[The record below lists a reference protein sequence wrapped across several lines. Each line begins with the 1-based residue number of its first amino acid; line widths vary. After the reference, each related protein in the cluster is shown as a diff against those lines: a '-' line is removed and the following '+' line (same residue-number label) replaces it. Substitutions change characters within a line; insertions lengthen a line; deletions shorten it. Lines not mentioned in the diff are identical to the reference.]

1 MTRLCPEVPD
11 FARCSAREAC
21 ELLGISFNTLKK
33 YVRLGRITPGLF
45 SDGTPY
51 YLGREIKKLWRE
63 K

>member
-1 MTRLCPEVPD
+1 MTHLCPEVPD
-11 FARCSAREAC
+11 GARFSAREAC
-21 ELLGISFNTLKK
+21 TLLGISFNTLKK
-33 YVRLGRITPGLF
+33 YVRLGRINPSLF